1 MEPYRPN
8 EPFIKMKLNGSL
20 LDRMIESGIPLTR
33 ALQYFRDNPEGSA
46 LETLKLAAEDVVPFY
61 GNYRNN
67 GDWSDYAKE
76 AVMLA
81 APMPKGGKYS
91 PITGRDGKVRY
102 IADEIIKPDV
112 EKNLEFID
120 KSYPQLEPYNARDIS
135 TSRITGND
143 GPYFRTPDY
152 DDKHILFPEN
162 SAGWSTHVP
171 TEYADFNN
179 FTGEFNGRT
188 YSRSG
193 LKPENINRSLKEYDL
208 PVEPL
213 VKGTEE
219 WQKAVDAANAYEDF
233 IKNNFNDRTSY
244 VGKGSAYRH
253 PLAEQDV
260 TPEVT
265 YGEMTPKELYNEI
278 LPEMSKYDVMFNRIM
293 HPRVEELTNERMR
306 SNLIDAVLDPQ
317 TEQRR
322 YNAAFYN
329 TNREISDA
337 LQDRV
342 AFPRDRKP
350 VGMRL
355 SDYKNILESLSYK
368 PSNYEYTPGYLK
380 SEFKE
385 MLNNID
391 NPMIGPEEKAAM
403 TKVVDVYSK
412 LFEELPANDWKGK
425 ERLRDLMINDLKAAG
440 LEYIDW

>member
-20 LDRMIESGIPLTR
+20 LDRMVEAGIPLTR

-46 LETLKLAAEDVVPFY
+46 TETLKLAAEDVVPFY

-120 KSYPQLEPYNARDIS
+120 KAYAQLEPYEARNIN
-135 TSRITGND
+135 TRQMINND
-143 GPYFRTPDY
+143 GPYFRAPDY
-152 DDKHILFPEN
+152 DDKRILFPEN
-162 SAGWSTHVP
+162 SAGWETHVP
-171 TEYADFNN
+171 DEYINFNEYSGK
-179 FTGEFNGRT
+179 FDDRT

-193 LKPENINRSLKEYDL
+193 LKPENINRSLDKYEIKA
-208 PVEPL
+208 EPL

-219 WQKAVDAANAYEDF
+219 WQKVTDAANAYEDF

-253 PLAEQDV
+253 PLAEPDV
-260 TPEVT
+260 PPAVSH
-265 YGEMTPKELYNEI
+265 GEMTPKEFYDEVAQRM
-278 LPEMSKYDVMFNRIM
+278 PEYDAEYNRIL
-293 HPRVEELTNERMR
+293 HPSLDELTNERR
-306 SNLIDAVLDPQ
+306 INNLIDAVLDP
-317 TEQRR
+317 EREHMR
-322 YNAAFYN
+322 YNAAVMN
-329 TNREISDA
+329 TNRDLNRYLS
-337 LQDRV
+337 DRV

-355 SDYKNILESLSYK
+355 SDYKNIVESFA
-368 PSNYEYTPGYLK
+368 YEPNNYTPGYLK

-403 TKVVDVYSK
+403 NEVVDNYSK

-440 LEYIDW
+440 LEYLDW